1 MGIMTV
7 NFFGVDVESVSHLWH
22 NATHGH
28 EKFSEKEKPRGLVN
42 PGVVLEETSVKEL
55 ATAITS
61 EKSI

>member
-1 MGIMTV
+1 M
-7 NFFGVDVESVSHLWH
+7 NFFGVDVESVSRLWH
-22 NATHGH
+22 NATHGR

-42 PGVVLEETSVKEL
+42 PGAPLKETSVKKL